1 MPLNKHY
8 WTRMTSIASK
18 LFPPAVWIK
27 EYNAKILKSDFI
39 SGITL
44 AAYGIPVS
52 LAYATLAGLPPQYGI
67 YGYLIG
73 GLFYA
78 LLGTSR
84 QLAIGPTSAISLLI
98 GTTIAKMAQGDMQ
111 RWADIASL
119 TALVFAVMAI
129 AAYLLRLSGIINFIS
144 ETVLVGFKAGAAIT
158 IGLTQL
164 PKLFGVKGGGDNFI
178 DRIVTLFSQ
187 LPYMNTAVFIF
198 GIAAIIILIL
208 GEKMAPGRPLAILI
222 VILSIILISTTT
234 LGIHGFNTV
243 GAIPTGLPEFNV
255 PTLQIKDV
263 DGVLPLAM
271 ACFLLSYIESV
282 SAARTLAQKNGY
294 VIDPR
299 QELLAL
305 GIANAAVAFGQGYP
319 VAGGLSQSAVNDTA
333 GARTPLSLV
342 FASITIAF
350 CLLFLTGY
358 LQNLPTV
365 ILASI
370 VLAAIRGLFDFKEI
384 QHLYRINKQEFGVA
398 MIAFI
403 GVLIWGILTGV
414 LLAAIVTLLLLIKA
428 TSKPTVAFLGRI
440 PGTKRYTDI
449 ERHPDNENLEGIL
462 IVRVESSIF
471 YFNTEYIK
479 ECIWEKIYSEAST
492 LKTVILDLN
501 SSPRID
507 ISGARFLKNLFMDL
521 KTMDISLKIAE
532 ARAEVRDSLRAEG
545 LEELLGHISRSV
557 SVDDLVVVAMQNN
570 NLTVRK

>member
-1 MPLNKHY
+1 M
-8 WTRMTSIASK
+8 IISK
-18 LFPPAVWIK
+18 IFPPSVWIAC
-27 EYNAKILKSDFI
+27 YNTKTLKSDFVA
-39 SGITL
+39 GITL

-78 LLGTSR
+78 LLGTSK

-98 GTTIAKMAQGDMQ
+98 GTTIADMAHGDIQ

-119 TALVFAVMAI
+119 TALVFAGMAI
-129 AAYLLRLSGIINFIS
+129 LAYLLRLSGIINFIS

-164 PKLFGVKGGGDNFI
+164 PKLFGVKGGGNNFI
-178 DRIVTLFSQ
+178 ERIILLFQQ
-187 LPYMNTAVFIF
+187 LPDTNIYVFLF
-198 GIAAIIILIL
+198 GLAAILIL
-208 GEKMAPGRPLAILI
+208 IVGEKKAAGRPIAILI
-222 VILSIILISTTT
+222 VILSIVLISTTS
-234 LGIHGFNTV
+234 LGLHGFKTV
-243 GAIPTGLPEFNV
+243 GIIPTGLPEFHL
-255 PTLQIKDV
+255 PSLRISDV

-282 SAARTLAQKNGY
+282 SAGRTLAQKNGY
-294 VIDPR
+294 NIDPR

-333 GARTPLSLV
+333 GAKTPLSLL
-342 FASITIAF
+342 FASATIAA
-350 CLLFLTGY
+350 CLLFLTGF

-370 VLAAIRGLFDFKEI
+370 VLVAIRGLFDLDEI
-384 QHLYRINKQEFGVA
+384 KHLYKINKQEFFVA
-398 MIAFI
+398 MVALVA
-403 GVLIWGILTGV
+403 VLIWGILTGV

-428 TSKPTVAFLGRI
+428 TSTPNVAFLGRI
-440 PGTKRYTDI
+440 PGTKRYTDM
-449 ERHPDNENLEGIL
+449 ERHPDNERIEGLL
-462 IVRVESSIF
+462 IVRIESAIL
-471 YFNTEYIK
+471 YFNVEYIK
-479 ECIWEKIYSEAST
+479 EQLWEKISSETDT

-507 ISGARFLKNLFMDL
+507 IAGARFLKQLFIDL
-521 KTMDISLKIAE
+521 KAKNITLKIAE
-532 ARAEVRDSLRAEG
+532 ARSEVRDSLRAEG
-545 LEELLGHISRSV
+545 LEMLLGHISRSV
-557 SVDDLVVVAMQNN
+557 SVDDLVVSA
-570 NLTVRK
+570 TKG